1 MDFIHIHD
9 NLSKKFCINDEAL
22 NSFIIPNTDLI
33 ISDGEDQLQL
43 LIDAGR
49 ESRTLT
55 LDSYNASK
63 LSALAYDAT
72 TAKLFFSDLRH
83 LHGHIFSVDLDQES
97 PVKDIVESNSFLFF
111 IRKRLLL
118 LLSLFFSP
126 QK

>member
-1 MDFIHIHD
+1 M
-9 NLSKKFCINDEAL
+9 SKKFCINDEAL

-43 LIDAGR
+43 LVDAGR

-72 TAKLFFSDLRH
+72 TGKLFFSDLRH

-97 PVKDIVESNSFLFF
+97 PVEDIVESNS
-111 IRKRLLL
+111 LLL
-118 LLSLFFSP
+118 FII
-126 QK
+126 